1 MEPIAYA
8 VIDGNGLI
16 VNTILWDGN
25 SGWTPP
31 DGMTTQPIGDLPVG
45 IGWSY
50 INGEFIPPAEPE
62 VPHEDLV
69 AQAAQQK
76 ANLMAE
82 ASQQVSVLQDAVD
95 LDMATDEEKAM
106 LLVWKKY
113 RVLLNRVDPNLAP
126 DIDWPAHP

>member
-16 VNTILWDGN
+16 VNTILWDGG

-31 DGMTTQPIGDLPVG
+31 DGMTTQPIEDLPVG

-50 INGEFIPPAEPE
+50 INGEFTPPVEPE

-69 AQAAQQK
+69 AQASQQK
-76 ANLMAE
+76 ENLMAE

-113 RVLLNRVDPNLAP
+113 RVLLNRVDTKLAP
-126 DIDWPAHP
+126 DIDWPEHP